1 MLTPEEQKLKQ
12 DAIRL
17 TEQLKERV
25 VELEREIDLIERV
38 LEASEI
44 ASSGAARGWGG

>member
-38 LEASEI
+38 LEASEL
-44 ASSGAARGWGG
+44 SSEARGWGG